1 MDYFFI
7 KFILILQ
14 VITLSLFIP
23 VLYKLFF
30 NDDIKEGVKVLKEYI
45 IEYLKNDFKFLQD
58 KINKIY
64 EFEIAE
70 FSKLAT
76 SNLQTYNTLNMLELK
91 IDAYKAISTTNLS
104 QVTLNHII
112 NLSDFEIFYFTPYDG
127 YLSIEGE
134 YCELHFMDNSQIIVK
149 KHLKNF
155 FFEAR
160 KTISIRNIK
169 NLQNIRFDK
178 KDKSKN

>member
-1 MDYFFI
+1 MDSFNI
-7 KFILILQ
+7 IFILILQ
-14 VITLSLFIP
+14 VTTLILFIP
-23 VLYKLFF
+23 VLFKLFLK
-30 NDDIKEGVKVLKEYI
+30 DDIKDGVKTLKEYI
-45 IEYLKNDFKFLQD
+45 IEYLKNDFEILRD

-64 EFEIAE
+64 QFEIAE
-70 FSKLAT
+70 FSKIAT
-76 SNLQTYNTLNMLELK
+76 SNLETYNTLNMLDLK
-91 IDAYKAISTTNLS
+91 IDALKAISTTNLS

-134 YCELHFMDNSQIIVK
+134 YCELHFTDNSQIIVK

-169 NLQNIRFDK
+169 NIQNIRFDK
-178 KDKSKN
+178 KGKS